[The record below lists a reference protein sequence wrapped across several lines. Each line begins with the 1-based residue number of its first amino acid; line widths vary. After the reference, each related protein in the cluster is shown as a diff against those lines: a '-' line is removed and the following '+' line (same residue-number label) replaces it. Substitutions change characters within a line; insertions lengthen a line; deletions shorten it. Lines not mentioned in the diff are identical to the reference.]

1 MTFSLSKFFGGH
13 KSANSSNKGD
23 TTPSTPSSNGSPAN
37 SRATSLYSESLPT
50 ASDERYLHD
59 PMRNN
64 KHADY
69 LGGYV
74 DPMGSRSHFT
84 QGVDVTNTGA

>member
-1 MTFSLSKFFGGH
+1 MTFSISKFFGGH
-13 KSANSSNKGD
+13 KSSSNKGD
-23 TTPSTPSSNGSPAN
+23 TTPSTPSSNASPAN

-50 ASDERYLHD
+50 TPDEKYLHD